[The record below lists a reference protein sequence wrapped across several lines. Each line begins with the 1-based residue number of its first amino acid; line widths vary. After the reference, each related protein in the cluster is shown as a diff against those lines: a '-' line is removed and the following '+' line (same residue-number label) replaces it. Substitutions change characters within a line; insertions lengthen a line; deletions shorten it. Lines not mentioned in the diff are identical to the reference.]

1 MSKRERWGV
10 LAIVSSALFLIC
22 VDVTVLYT
30 ALPRLTQDLG
40 ASAAQKLW
48 ILNAYPLVVAGLLP
62 GMGTLGDRI
71 GYKPLFMGGL
81 VVFGI
86 ASLIAAFAPTPPV
99 LIAGRA
105 LLAVGAAMMMPAT
118 LSIIRHVFEDER
130 ERAIAFGVWAGVA
143 SGGAALGPVLGG
155 ALLEVF
161 WWGSVFLINAPIV
174 LVALIAAHFK
184 TPALKPSGG
193 PPWDLVGSA
202 QIMVGLIALAFAVK
216 EAAQHSPSLAA
227 VAAALLLGAA
237 ALTLFARRQRR
248 ARHPLIDF
256 ALFRRPLFAAGVA
269 TAVVA
274 MVAMIG
280 VELALSQRLQLVLGY
295 TPLQAGLFLLPVP
308 LGAFLAGPLAG
319 WLMGRAP
326 VARMLGAPLALTG
339 LGAAGLLA
347 AGDAGESA
355 GIALQLAA
363 LGVVGV
369 GIGAAMTAASATIMT
384 TAPAERAGMAASIE
398 ETSYELGGAVGVA
411 LMGALMTAVYGA
423 AFVAPAGGVFPAAAF
438 EGIDQALSVAAAMPG
453 AEGDALAAAAR
464 AAFDRAFEAVCALA
478 AALMLAAGL
487 ALWRVAG
494 RKAGAGAASRQA
506 AS

>member
-1 MSKRERWGV
+1 MSKRERWAV

-30 ALPRLTQDLG
+30 ALPSLTLDLG

-81 VVFGI
+81 ALFGI
-86 ASLIAAFAPTPPV
+86 ASLIAAFAPTPAV

-118 LSIIRHVFEDER
+118 LSIIRHIFDDER

-193 PPWDLVGSA
+193 PPWDLIGSA

-216 EAAQHSPSLAA
+216 EAAQHRPSVAA
-227 VAAALLLGAA
+227 VGAALLLGAA

-256 ALFRRPLFAAGVA
+256 ALFKRPLFAAGVA

-347 AGDAGESA
+347 AGGV
-355 GIALQLAA
+355 GIAWQLAA
-363 LGVVGV
+363 LGVVGI

-423 AFVAPAGGVFPAAAF
+423 AFVAPAGGGLPAAAF
-438 EGIDQALSVAAAMPG
+438 EGIDQALSATAAMPG
-453 AEGDALAAAAR
+453 AQGEALAAAAR

-478 AALMLAAGL
+478 AALMLAVGL

-494 RKAGAGAASRQA
+494 RAAG
-506 AS
+506 